1 MSIKTYYIV
10 LFLTIKYIIELMG
23 INESISTEIKILLAK
38 KCWTQEKLAQEL
50 GKRLN
55 KKYTGNNLTKKIRSE
70 TIPYRE
76 IKLIADILGYKI
88 IFEDIDSNS

>member
-1 MSIKTYYIV
+1 MCSSDLIKV
-10 LFLTIKYIIELMG
+10 
-23 INESISTEIKILLAK
+23 LLAK
-38 KCWTQEKLAQEL
+38 RGWTQEMLAQEL

-55 KKYTGNNLTKKIRSE
+55 KKYTAKNLGNKLRLE